1 VPLARDLHPEF
12 GYIGSAP
19 KLFRKLGLV
28 SAFVSLG
35 LIAGVS
41 GIAVFTADPDPD
53 PMHAMALAPS
63 EALLS
68 TPPASAP
75 APKAV
80 PAEEQRT
87 LNAGVAAPP
96 CGGYVSERLGDDCS
110 SFRMH
115 RSRTVPA
122 MNERPAIAAV
132 AIGRREEPAALPPQP
147 AVNVAAI
154 PQTPP
159 DDSAAPA
166 DSAEV
171 PAPAAAPATAPVAP
185 VAKAARSRSRHV
197 ARRESYSSGRSSS
210 SSWARSAYSSSSRSG
225 GYAGLW

>member
-12 GYIGSAP
+12 GYVGSAP

-41 GIAVFTADPDPD
+41 GIAVFTAGPDPD

-68 TPPASAP
+68 TPPAAAP
-75 APKAV
+75 PAQAV
-80 PAEEQRT
+80 AAEEPKT
-87 LNAGVAAPP
+87 LNAGVTAPP

-122 MNERPAIAAV
+122 MNERPAIAGV

-159 DDSAAPA
+159 DDSALPT

-171 PAPAAAPATAPVAP
+171 PAAAPATAPVAP

-197 ARRESYSSGRSSS
+197 ARRDGYSSGRSS
-210 SSWARSAYSSSSRSG
+210 SSWARSAYSGSSRGG

>member
-28 SAFVSLG
+28 SAFVAFG
-35 LIAGVS
+35 LMAGVS
-41 GIAVFTADPDPD
+41 GIAVFMAGPDPD

-75 APKAV
+75 PANAV
-80 PAEEQRT
+80 AAEEQKT
-87 LNAGVAAPP
+87 LNAGVTLPP

-147 AVNVAAI
+147 AVSVAAI

-159 DDSAAPA
+159 DDSAVPA

-171 PAPAAAPATAPVAP
+171 PAAAPATAAVAP

-197 ARRESYSSGRSSS
+197 ARREGYSSGR
-210 SSWARSAYSSSSRSG
+210 SSWARSAYSGSSRGG
-225 GYAGLW
+225 GYAGMW

>member
-28 SAFVSLG
+28 SAFVAFG
-35 LIAGVS
+35 LMAGVS
-41 GIAVFTADPDPD
+41 SIAVFMAGPEPD

-75 APKAV
+75 PANAV
-80 PAEEQRT
+80 AAEEQKT
-87 LNAGVAAPP
+87 LNAGVTLPP

-132 AIGRREEPAALPPQP
+132 AIGRRDEPAALPPQP

-159 DDSAAPA
+159 DDSAVPA

-171 PAPAAAPATAPVAP
+171 PAAAPATAAVAP

-197 ARRESYSSGRSSS
+197 ARREGYSSGR
-210 SSWARSAYSSSSRSG
+210 SSWARSAYSGSSRGG
-225 GYAGLW
+225 GYAGMW

>member
-1 VPLARDLHPEF
+1 MPLARDLHPEF

-28 SAFVSLG
+28 SAFVAFG
-35 LIAGVS
+35 LMAGVS
-41 GIAVFTADPDPD
+41 GIAVFMAGPDPD

-75 APKAV
+75 PANAV
-80 PAEEQRT
+80 AAEEQKT
-87 LNAGVAAPP
+87 LNAGVTLPP

-132 AIGRREEPAALPPQP
+132 ASGRRDEPAALPPQP

-159 DDSAAPA
+159 DDSAVPA

-171 PAPAAAPATAPVAP
+171 PAAAPATAAVAP

-197 ARRESYSSGRSSS
+197 ARREGYSSGR
-210 SSWARSAYSSSSRSG
+210 SSWARSAYSGSSRGG
-225 GYAGLW
+225 GYAGMW

>member
-1 VPLARDLHPEF
+1 MPFARDLHPEF

-28 SAFVSLG
+28 SAFVAFG
-35 LIAGVS
+35 LMAGVS
-41 GIAVFTADPDPD
+41 GIAVFMAGPDPD
-53 PMHAMALAPS
+53 PMHAMALGPS

-75 APKAV
+75 PANAV
-80 PAEEQRT
+80 AAEEQKT
-87 LNAGVAAPP
+87 LNAGVTLPP

-132 AIGRREEPAALPPQP
+132 AIGRRDEPAALPPQP

-154 PQTPP
+154 QQTPP
-159 DDSAAPA
+159 DDSAVPA

-171 PAPAAAPATAPVAP
+171 PAAAPATAAVAP

-197 ARRESYSSGRSSS
+197 ARREGYSSGR
-210 SSWARSAYSSSSRSG
+210 SSWARSAYSGSSRGG
-225 GYAGLW
+225 GYAGMW

>member
-1 VPLARDLHPEF
+1 MPLARDLHPEF

-28 SAFVSLG
+28 SAFVAFG
-35 LIAGVS
+35 LMAGVS
-41 GIAVFTADPDPD
+41 GIAVFMAGPDPD

-75 APKAV
+75 PANAV
-80 PAEEQRT
+80 AAEEQKT
-87 LNAGVAAPP
+87 LNAGVTLPP

-132 AIGRREEPAALPPQP
+132 AIGRRDEPAA
-147 AVNVAAI
+147 
-154 PQTPP
+154 
-159 DDSAAPA
+159 SAGWQ
-166 DSAEV
+166 
-171 PAPAAAPATAPVAP
+171 
-185 VAKAARSRSRHV
+185 
-197 ARRESYSSGRSSS
+197 RR
-210 SSWARSAYSSSSRSG
+210 
-225 GYAGLW
+225 

>member
-1 VPLARDLHPEF
+1 LHPEF
-12 GYIGSAP
+12 GYVGSAP

-35 LIAGVS
+35 LIACVS
-41 GIAVFTADPDPD
+41 GIAVFTAGPEPD

-68 TPPASAP
+68 TPPTAAP
-75 APKAV
+75 AAQAV
-80 PAEEQRT
+80 AAEEPKT
-87 LNAGVAAPP
+87 LNAGVTAPP

-154 PQTPP
+154 PQTTP
-159 DDSAAPA
+159 DDSALPT

-171 PAPAAAPATAPVAP
+171 PAVAPATVPVAP
-185 VAKAARSRSRHV
+185 VAKAARSRTRHV
-197 ARRESYSSGRSSS
+197 ARREGYSSGRSS
-210 SSWARSAYSSSSRSG
+210 SSWARSAYSGSSRSG

>member
-1 VPLARDLHPEF
+1 MPLARDLHPEF

-28 SAFVSLG
+28 SAFVAFG
-35 LIAGVS
+35 LMAGVS
-41 GIAVFTADPDPD
+41 GIAVFMAGPDPD

-75 APKAV
+75 PANAV
-80 PAEEQRT
+80 AAEEQKT
-87 LNAGVAAPP
+87 LNAGVTLPP

-122 MNERPAIAAV
+122 MNERPAIAGV

-159 DDSAAPA
+159 DDSALPA
-166 DSAEV
+166 DSAGV
-171 PAPAAAPATAPVAP
+171 PAAAPATVPVAP

-197 ARRESYSSGRSSS
+197 ARREGYSSGR
-210 SSWARSAYSSSSRSG
+210 SSWARSAYSGSSRGG
-225 GYAGLW
+225 GYAGMW

>member
-1 VPLARDLHPEF
+1 MPLARDLHPEF

-28 SAFVSLG
+28 SAFVAFG
-35 LIAGVS
+35 LMAGAS
-41 GIAVFTADPDPD
+41 GIAVFMAGPDPD

-75 APKAV
+75 PANAV
-80 PAEEQRT
+80 AAEEQKT
-87 LNAGVAAPP
+87 LNAGVTLPP

-132 AIGRREEPAALPPQP
+132 AIGRRDEPAALPPQP

-159 DDSAAPA
+159 DDSAVPA

-171 PAPAAAPATAPVAP
+171 PAAAPATAAVAP

-197 ARRESYSSGRSSS
+197 ARREGYSSGR
-210 SSWARSAYSSSSRSG
+210 SSWARSAYSGSSRGG
-225 GYAGLW
+225 GYAGMW

>member
-1 VPLARDLHPEF
+1 M
-12 GYIGSAP
+12 
-19 KLFRKLGLV
+19 
-28 SAFVSLG
+28 
-35 LIAGVS
+35 AG
-41 GIAVFTADPDPD
+41 PDPD

-75 APKAV
+75 PANAV
-80 PAEEQRT
+80 AAEEQKT
-87 LNAGVAAPP
+87 LNAGVTPPP

-115 RSRTVPA
+115 RSRAVPA

-132 AIGRREEPAALPPQP
+132 AIGRRDEPAALPPQP

-159 DDSAAPA
+159 DDSAVPA
-166 DSAEV
+166 DSVEV
-171 PAPAAAPATAPVAP
+171 PAAAPATAAVAP

-197 ARRESYSSGRSSS
+197 ARREGYSSGR
-210 SSWARSAYSSSSRSG
+210 SSWARSAYSGSSRGG
-225 GYAGLW
+225 GYAGMW

>member
-1 VPLARDLHPEF
+1 MPLARDLHPEF

-41 GIAVFTADPDPD
+41 GIAVFTAGPDPD

-75 APKAV
+75 PANAV
-80 PAEEQRT
+80 AAEEQKT
-87 LNAGVAAPP
+87 LNAGVTAPP

-132 AIGRREEPAALPPQP
+132 AIGRRDEPAALPPQP

-159 DDSAAPA
+159 DDSAVPA

-171 PAPAAAPATAPVAP
+171 PAAAPATAAVAP

-197 ARRESYSSGRSSS
+197 ARREGYSSGR
-210 SSWARSAYSSSSRSG
+210 SSWARSAYSGSSRGG
-225 GYAGLW
+225 GYAGMW

>member
-1 VPLARDLHPEF
+1 MPLARDLHPEF

-28 SAFVSLG
+28 SAFVAFG
-35 LIAGVS
+35 LMAGVS
-41 GIAVFTADPDPD
+41 SIAVFMAGPEPD

-75 APKAV
+75 PANAV
-80 PAEEQRT
+80 AAEEQKT
-87 LNAGVAAPP
+87 LNAGVTLPP

-132 AIGRREEPAALPPQP
+132 AIGRRDEPAALPPQP

-159 DDSAAPA
+159 DDSAVPA
-166 DSAEV
+166 DSAGV
-171 PAPAAAPATAPVAP
+171 PAAAPATVPVAP

-197 ARRESYSSGRSSS
+197 ARREGYSSGR
-210 SSWARSAYSSSSRSG
+210 SSWARSAYSGSSRGG
-225 GYAGLW
+225 GYAGMW

>member
-1 VPLARDLHPEF
+1 MPLARDLHPEF

-28 SAFVSLG
+28 SAFVAFG
-35 LIAGVS
+35 LMAGVS
-41 GIAVFTADPDPD
+41 GIAVFMAGPDPD

-75 APKAV
+75 PANAV
-80 PAEEQRT
+80 AAEEQKT
-87 LNAGVAAPP
+87 LNAGVTLPP

-132 AIGRREEPAALPPQP
+132 AIGRRDESAALPPQP

-159 DDSAAPA
+159 DDSAVPA
-166 DSAEV
+166 DSVEV
-171 PAPAAAPATAPVAP
+171 PAAAPATAAVAP

-197 ARRESYSSGRSSS
+197 ARREGYSSGR
-210 SSWARSAYSSSSRSG
+210 SSWARSAYSGSSRGG

>member
-12 GYIGSAP
+12 GYVGSAP
-19 KLFRKLGLV
+19 KLFRKLRLV
-28 SAFVSLG
+28 SAFVVFG
-35 LIAGVS
+35 LMAGAS
-41 GIAVFTADPDPD
+41 SIAVFMAAPDPD

-75 APKAV
+75 PAKVMA
-80 PAEEQRT
+80 AEESKT

-115 RSRTVPA
+115 RSRQVPA
-122 MNERPAIAAV
+122 MNERPAIAGV

-159 DDSAAPA
+159 DDSALPA
-166 DSAEV
+166 DSAGV
-171 PAPAAAPATAPVAP
+171 PAAAPATVPVAP

-197 ARRESYSSGRSSS
+197 ARREGYSSGR
-210 SSWARSAYSSSSRSG
+210 SSWARSAYSGSSRSG

>member
-12 GYIGSAP
+12 GYVGSAP

-28 SAFVSLG
+28 SAFVAFG
-35 LIAGVS
+35 LMAGVS
-41 GIAVFTADPDPD
+41 GIAVFMAGPDPD
-53 PMHAMALAPS
+53 PIHAMALAPS

-75 APKAV
+75 PSQAV
-80 PAEEQRT
+80 AAEEPKT
-87 LNAGVAAPP
+87 LNAGVTAPP

-159 DDSAAPA
+159 DDSAVPA

-171 PAPAAAPATAPVAP
+171 PAPAAAPATAPVAR
-185 VAKAARSRSRHV
+185 VAKAAPSRTRHV
-197 ARRESYSSGRSSS
+197 ARREGSSSGRSS
-210 SSWARSAYSSSSRSG
+210 SSWARSAYSGSSRSG

>member
-12 GYIGSAP
+12 GYTGSAP

-28 SAFVSLG
+28 SAFVAFG
-35 LIAGVS
+35 LMAGVS
-41 GIAVFTADPDPD
+41 GIAVFMAGPEPD

-75 APKAV
+75 PAKAM
-80 PAEEQRT
+80 AAGEQK
-87 LNAGVAAPP
+87 LPP
-96 CGGYVSERLGDDCS
+96 CRDYVSERLGDDCS
-110 SFRMH
+110 SFRIH
-115 RSRTVPA
+115 RSRQVPA

-132 AIGRREEPAALPPQP
+132 AIGRRDEPAVLSPQP

-159 DDSAAPA
+159 DDSAVPA
-166 DSAEV
+166 DSAEA
-171 PAPAAAPATAPVAP
+171 PAPAAAPAIAPVAP
-185 VAKAARSRSRHV
+185 VAKHSTRSRHV
-197 ARRESYSSGRSSS
+197 ARREGHSYSGRSS
-210 SSWARSAYSSSSRSG
+210 YSPRYYSNRQVRQAG

>member
-1 VPLARDLHPEF
+1 MPLARDLHPEF
-12 GYIGSAP
+12 GYVGSAP

-41 GIAVFTADPDPD
+41 GIAVFTAGPEPD

-68 TPPASAP
+68 TPPAP
-75 APKAV
+75 APPANAV
-80 PAEEQRT
+80 ATEEYKT
-87 LNAGVAAPP
+87 LNAGATAPP

-132 AIGRREEPAALPPQP
+132 AIGRRDEPAALPPQP
-147 AVNVAAI
+147 AVNVAAV

-159 DDSAAPA
+159 DDAAVPA

-171 PAPAAAPATAPVAP
+171 PAPVATPATAPVAP
-185 VAKAARSRSRHV
+185 AAKASRTRSRHV
-197 ARRESYSSGRSSS
+197 ARRESYSSGRSS
-210 SSWARSAYSSSSRSG
+210 WARSAYSGSSRGG

>member
-1 VPLARDLHPEF
+1 VPFARDLHPEF

-28 SAFVSLG
+28 SAFVAFG
-35 LIAGVS
+35 LMAGAS
-41 GIAVFTADPDPD
+41 GIAVFMAGPDPD

-75 APKAV
+75 PANAV
-80 PAEEQRT
+80 AAEEQKT
-87 LNAGVAAPP
+87 LNAGVTPPP

-132 AIGRREEPAALPPQP
+132 AIGRRDEPAALPPQP

-159 DDSAAPA
+159 DDSAVPA
-166 DSAEV
+166 DSVEV
-171 PAPAAAPATAPVAP
+171 PAAAPATAAVAP

-197 ARRESYSSGRSSS
+197 ARREGYSSGR
-210 SSWARSAYSSSSRSG
+210 SSWARSAYSGSSRGG
-225 GYAGLW
+225 GYAGMW

>member
-1 VPLARDLHPEF
+1 MPLARDLHPEF

-28 SAFVSLG
+28 SAFVAFG
-35 LIAGVS
+35 LMAGVS
-41 GIAVFTADPDPD
+41 GIAVFMAGPDPD

-75 APKAV
+75 PANAV
-80 PAEEQRT
+80 AAEEQKT
-87 LNAGVAAPP
+87 LNAGVTLPP

-132 AIGRREEPAALPPQP
+132 AIGRRDEPAALPPQP

-159 DDSAAPA
+159 DDSAVPA

-171 PAPAAAPATAPVAP
+171 PAAAPATAAVAP

-197 ARRESYSSGRSSS
+197 ARREGYSSGH
-210 SSWARSAYSSSSRSG
+210 SSWARSAYSDSSRGG

>member
-1 VPLARDLHPEF
+1 MPFARDLHPEF

-28 SAFVSLG
+28 SAFVAFG
-35 LIAGVS
+35 LMAGVS
-41 GIAVFTADPDPD
+41 GIAVFMAGPDPD

-75 APKAV
+75 PANAV
-80 PAEEQRT
+80 AAEEQKT
-87 LNAGVAAPP
+87 LNAGVTQPP

-115 RSRTVPA
+115 RSRQVPA

-132 AIGRREEPAALPPQP
+132 AIGRRDEPAALPPQP

-159 DDSAAPA
+159 DDSAVPA

-171 PAPAAAPATAPVAP
+171 PAAAPATAAVAP

-197 ARRESYSSGRSSS
+197 ARREGYSSGR
-210 SSWARSAYSSSSRSG
+210 SSWARSAYSGSSRGG
-225 GYAGLW
+225 GYAGMW

>member
-1 VPLARDLHPEF
+1 VPFARDLHPEF
-12 GYIGSAP
+12 GYVGSAP

-28 SAFVSLG
+28 SAFVAFG
-35 LIAGVS
+35 LMAGVS
-41 GIAVFTADPDPD
+41 GIAVFMAGPEPD
-53 PMHAMALAPS
+53 PMHAMALAPP

-75 APKAV
+75 PAKAV
-80 PAEEQRT
+80 AAEEQKT
-87 LNAGVAAPP
+87 LNAGVTAPP
-96 CGGYVSERLGDDCS
+96 CRDYLGERLGDDCS
-110 SFRMH
+110 AFRMH

-147 AVNVAAI
+147 AVSVAAI

-159 DDSAAPA
+159 DDSAVPA
-166 DSAEV
+166 DGAEA

-185 VAKAARSRSRHV
+185 AAKAARSRSRHV
-197 ARRESYSSGRSSS
+197 ARREGHSYSGRSS
-210 SSWARSAYSSSSRSG
+210 YSPRYYSNRQVHQAG

>member
-12 GYIGSAP
+12 GYVGSAP
-19 KLFRKLGLV
+19 KLFRKIGLV
-28 SAFVSLG
+28 SAFVAFG
-35 LIAGVS
+35 LMAGVS
-41 GIAVFTADPDPD
+41 GIAVFMAGPDPD
-53 PMHAMALAPS
+53 PMNAMALAPS

-75 APKAV
+75 PAQAV
-80 PAEEQRT
+80 AAEERKT
-87 LNAGVAAPP
+87 LNAGVTAPP
-96 CGGYVSERLGDDCS
+96 CGGYVSERLGDDCT

-159 DDSAAPA
+159 DDSALPA

-171 PAPAAAPATAPVAP
+171 PAAAPATAPVAP
-185 VAKAARSRSRHV
+185 VAKAARSRTRHV
-197 ARRESYSSGRSSS
+197 ARREGYSSGRSS
-210 SSWARSAYSSSSRSG
+210 SSWARSAYSGSSRGG

>member
-1 VPLARDLHPEF
+1 MPLARDLHPEF

-41 GIAVFTADPDPD
+41 GIAVFTAGPEPD

-75 APKAV
+75 PANAV
-80 PAEEQRT
+80 AAEEQKT
-87 LNAGVAAPP
+87 LNAGVTLPP

-115 RSRTVPA
+115 RSRQVPA
-122 MNERPAIAAV
+122 MNERPAIAGV

-159 DDSAAPA
+159 DDSAVPA
-166 DSAEV
+166 DSVEV
-171 PAPAAAPATAPVAP
+171 PAAAPATAAVAP

-197 ARRESYSSGRSSS
+197 ARREGYSSGR
-210 SSWARSAYSSSSRSG
+210 SSWARSAYSGSSRGG
-225 GYAGLW
+225 GYAGMW